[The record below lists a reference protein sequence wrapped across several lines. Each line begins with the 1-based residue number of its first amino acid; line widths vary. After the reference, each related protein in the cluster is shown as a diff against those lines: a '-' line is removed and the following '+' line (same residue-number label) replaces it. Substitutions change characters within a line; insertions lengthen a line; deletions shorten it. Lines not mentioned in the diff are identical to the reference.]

1 MKKLDTSRI
10 KTYSLKDRPSKVR
23 IGDFA
28 KPHHPGASFRD
39 FFSSLPNILG
49 AQHLKDVV
57 AALVQARKDQRP
69 VMLGMGAH
77 SIKVGLN
84 PVIIDLMERGIITSL
99 SLNGAGIIHDFELAF
114 VGQTSEDVDKEIL
127 SGAFGMAEE
136 TGRMLNQA
144 IATASGEEGI
154 GACVGRM
161 IQAGDFPYK
170 DKSLLAAGHRLN
182 VPVTVH
188 VAIGTDIIHMH
199 PSFDGRALGAAA
211 HRDFLAFCALVS
223 ELEGGAYISLGS
235 AVLLPEIFSQG
246 RRRLPQP
253 RTSAAALHD
262 REYGLCAA
270 LPAKHQ
276 RSAPPHPGR
285 RQGLCPDRPSRD
297 HAPPACRCP
306 DRTVLAS
313 PYTEPLNSAH
323 PCLNHALRNGPSGR
337 SEESRFPLIDDLVKN
352 HDLLRR
358 RGDTEK
364 CIMKVSGIF
373 SAPLRLSGQIYLC
386 ASSR

>member
-23 IGDFA
+23 VNDFA
-28 KPHHPGASFRD
+28 KPHRPGASFKD

-127 SGAFGMAEE
+127 TGAFGMAEE

-144 IATASGEEGI
+144 IASASEDEGI

-161 IQAGDFPYK
+161 IQAGNFPYK
-170 DKSLLAAGHRLN
+170 DKSLLAAGHRLG
-182 VPVTVH
+182 VPITVH

-211 HRDFLAFCALVS
+211 HRDFLTFCALVS
-223 ELEGGAYISLGS
+223 ELEGGAYINLGS
-235 AVLLPEIFSQG
+235 AVLLPEIFLKAVTLCRNLGHPLQHFTTVNMDFVQHYRPNTNVVRRPTQG
-246 RRRLPQP
+246 GGRGFALTGHHEIMLPLL
-253 RTSAAALHD
+253 AAALI
-262 REYGLCAA
+262 E
-270 LPAKHQ
+270 Q
-276 RSAPPHPGR
+276 
-285 RQGLCPDRPSRD
+285 
-297 HAPPACRCP
+297 
-306 DRTVLAS
+306 
-313 PYTEPLNSAH
+313 
-323 PCLNHALRNGPSGR
+323 
-337 SEESRFPLIDDLVKN
+337 F
-352 HDLLRR
+352 
-358 RGDTEK
+358 
-364 CIMKVSGIF
+364 
-373 SAPLRLSGQIYLC
+373 
-386 ASSR
+386 

>member
-10 KTYSLKDRPSKVR
+10 KTYSLKDRPSKVQ

-28 KPHHPGASFRD
+28 KPHQPGASFRD

-77 SIKVGLN
+77 AIKVGLS

-136 TGRMLNQA
+136 TGSMLNQA
-144 IATASGEEGI
+144 IASASGDEGI

-161 IQAGDFPYK
+161 IHAGKFPYK
-170 DKSLLAAGHRLN
+170 DNSLLAAGHRLN
-182 VPVTVH
+182 VPITVH

-223 ELEGGAYISLGS
+223 ELEGGAYINLGS
-235 AVLLPEIFSQG
+235 AVLLPEIFLKAVTLCRNLGHPLQHFTTVNMDFVQHYRPNTNVVRRPTQG
-246 RRRLPQP
+246 GGRGFALTGHHEIMIPLL
-253 RTSAAALHD
+253 AAALI
-262 REYGLCAA
+262 E
-270 LPAKHQ
+270 
-276 RSAPPHPGR
+276 
-285 RQGLCPDRPSRD
+285 
-297 HAPPACRCP
+297 
-306 DRTVLAS
+306 
-313 PYTEPLNSAH
+313 
-323 PCLNHALRNGPSGR
+323 
-337 SEESRFPLIDDLVKN
+337 
-352 HDLLRR
+352 
-358 RGDTEK
+358 
-364 CIMKVSGIF
+364 
-373 SAPLRLSGQIYLC
+373 QI
-386 ASSR
+386 